1 MKVVLNM
8 KILITGASGKL
19 GTQLTTQL
27 KAQNHQIIGA
37 DIVGDNVEKL
47 DITDYAAC
55 QKLMQTISPDIVIHP
70 AAWTDVNG
78 CALNPNKAILINGVG
93 THNIAV
99 TSAQLDIP
107 MVYVSSNEVFDGK
120 LNRPYTEF
128 DITNPIN
135 PYAYSK
141 WYGERAVQ
149 QVNPK
154 HYIVR
159 IAWLFAHGGGN
170 FIQAIL
176 NAVQAGKALRVVTNE
191 VANPTYT
198 NDVAVAISQLITS
211 QRYGIYHFVNQG
223 AVSRWGFARYFL
235 DKAGYTDTPIEP
247 ISRHEWQRPSLP
259 PEYTPLDNIAGKSIG
274 IELRP
279 WQDAVDEFLTKEG
292 YV

>member
-1 MKVVLNM
+1 M

-19 GTQLTTQL
+19 GTQLAQQL
-27 KAQNHQIIGA
+27 SDENTIIGT
-37 DIVGDNVEKL
+37 DVVGDASEML
-47 DITDYAAC
+47 DITDYSAC
-55 QKLMQTISPDIVIHP
+55 QQIMQEHQPDIVLHP

-78 CALNPNKAILINGVG
+78 CALNPQKAILINGVG
-93 THNIAV
+93 THNMAV

-107 MVYVSSNEVFDGK
+107 ILYVSSNEVFDGK

-128 DITNPIN
+128 DTTNPIN

-149 QVNPK
+149 QINPK

-159 IAWLFAHGGGN
+159 TAWLFAHGGGN

-176 NAVQAGKALRVVTNE
+176 NAVKAGKSLRVVTNE

-198 NDVAVAISQLITS
+198 NDVAEAIAKLITTE
-211 QRYGIYHFVNQG
+211 RYGIYHLVNQG
-223 AVSRWGFARYFL
+223 AVSRWEFARYAL
-235 DKAGYTDTPIEP
+235 DKTGFTDAPIAR

-259 PEYTPLDNIAGKSIG
+259 PEYTPLDNIAGASIG
-274 IELRP
+274 IELRT
-279 WQDAVDEFLTKEG
+279 WQDAVDDFLSKESN
-292 YV
+292 